1 MNTGLYIHKVVSA
14 SGVGPT
20 LFFSLTN
27 GDHPSWMHPWILRYI
42 EDGEIVLILG
52 RDFLGACYTVMCG
65 ETLGRISIVIAH
77 QRLSAIT

>member
-27 GDHPSWMHPWILRYI
+27 GDHTWILRYI
-42 EDGEIVLILG
+42 EDGEIILILG

>member
-27 GDHPSWMHPWILRYI
+27 GDHPWILRYI
-42 EDGEIVLILG
+42 EDGEIILILG